1 MRDLLDE
8 IEENI
13 ADAKEMVERSKP
25 LLKGDLAAES
35 TRRREARARVEDL
48 QRQRSDKELWYE

>member
-35 TRRREARARVEDL
+35 TRRREAKHITVTHSLPAAIGMLIV
-48 QRQRSDKELWYE
+48 

>member
-25 LLKGDLAAES
+25 LLKGDLAAKA
-35 TRRREARARVEDL
+35 RR
-48 QRQRSDKELWYE
+48 